1 MVQNVSNHVC
11 GEHEWVGGKCD
22 HDNFLPI
29 KHERG
34 GGFGGFL
41 PGVIGCVDS
50 THIKIQAPH
59 ENENGFFNRK
69 GFHSMNVQAICN
81 HKAR

>member
-1 MVQNVSNHVC
+1 MNGLGGSATMIIFYRSNMK
-11 GEHEWVGGKCD
+11 G
-22 HDNFLPI
+22 
-29 KHERG
+29 RG